1 MKNYIYNYLIQT
13 LLAVVTNRKGITG
26 AKLVNNY
33 FMKNHLTV
41 DQAKQMIIAL
51 KGQNVLIKL
60 NKGRNRIKR
69 CKGKVVEVHSNVFVI
84 ELFEDIFE
92 RISCSYVD
100 VICGEVS
107 LTGQQSN

>member
-1 MKNYIYNYLIQT
+1 MANLQCI
-13 LLAVVTNRKGITG
+13 VS

-33 FMKNHLTV
+33 LMKSRLTV
-41 DQAKQMIIAL
+41 EQAKQMVTAL
-51 KGQNVLIKL
+51 KGKNVVVKL

-69 CKGKVVEVHSNVFVI
+69 CKGKVVEVHSNVFVVQ
-84 ELFEDIFE
+84 LLEDIFD

-107 LTGQQSN
+107 LSGQQTN

>member
-1 MKNYIYNYLIQT
+1 M
-13 LLAVVTNRKGITG
+13 LATIANLQGIVS

-33 FMKNHLTV
+33 LMKSRLTV
-41 DQAKQMIIAL
+41 EQAKQMVTAL
-51 KGQNVLIKL
+51 KGKNVVVKL

-69 CKGKVVEVHSNVFVI
+69 CKGKVVEVHSNVFVVQ
-84 ELFEDIFE
+84 LLEDIFD

-107 LTGQQSN
+107 LSGQQTN

>member
-1 MKNYIYNYLIQT
+1 M
-13 LLAVVTNRKGITG
+13 LATIANLQGIVS

-33 FMKNHLTV
+33 LMKSRLTV
-41 DQAKQMIIAL
+41 EQAKQMVTAL
-51 KGQNVLIKL
+51 KGKNVVVKL

-69 CKGKVVEVHSNVFVI
+69 CKGRVVEVHSNVFVVQ
-84 ELFEDIFE
+84 LLEDIFD

-107 LTGQQSN
+107 LSGQQTN